1 MTPLF
6 IRTNE
11 PHHSLERAVARDMT
25 SDKSAHIARFGTH
38 GVWGG
43 WDKFSP
49 EQARAIEELGYGT
62 IWLGGSPKHLR
73 PIRKILDATEA
84 ITVATGIVNIWNTV
98 AAVIADAYLE
108 LEDDFP
114 GRFYLGIGA
123 GHREAIAEYA
133 KPYIA
138 STATSTFSM
147 PRRSRPNVASS
158 RHSDRGC

>member
-1 MTPLF
+1 
-6 IRTNE
+6 
-11 PHHSLERAVARDMT
+11 MT
-25 SDKSAHIARFGTH
+25 SDRSAHIARFGTH

-49 EQARAIEELGYGT
+49 EQARAIEDLGYGT

-84 ITVATGIVNIWNTV
+84 ITVATGIVNIWNTD
-98 AAVIADAYLE
+98 AAVIADEYLE

-123 GHREAIAEYA
+123 GHREAIAGYQ
-133 KPYIA
+133 KP
-138 STATSTFSM
+138 
-147 PRRSRPNVASS
+147 
-158 RHSDRGC
+158 